1 MSMLSKVRSF
11 INKERLLEHGDRVL
25 IAVSGGADSCALLH
39 SLYELKHEYQLSLK
53 VIHVNH
59 LFRGNEAKE
68 DGEFV
73 QRIAARYGVE
83 AKVFEVPVGKI
94 AKAEK
99 ISKQTAGRKVRY
111 DILNKEAVDWRA
123 TKIALGHHANDQGE
137 TVLMHLLRGSGLQGL
152 GGIHPKRDQYIR
164 PLLLCTREEVENYCR
179 DRHIEYREDSSNQS
193 TEYLRN
199 RIRLKLIPYLT
210 KQYNPRI
217 VEALSRTAELLQ
229 WDQSYLCEQV
239 NYHWQECLVDSGED
253 RIVFSLAKT
262 QGLAPAISSRLVS
275 EAWKNLSGSFDNLE
289 FQQINSVLK
298 LINDG
303 QTGKVIELPERVRV
317 LKSYDTVKFYMEINQ
332 KTEQGH
338 LWSYQFEY
346 PGVLRIRELNCVL
359 ETSLLSRDSVKI
371 GDGLLLDENKLPR
384 NLVVR
389 TRRAGDWFKPLG
401 SGKKK
406 LKEYFIDKK
415 VPRDERDKML
425 LLVTED
431 QEVVVIIGDAISE
444 NYKLEKSTTKVVRI
458 RVN

>member
-1 MSMLSKVRSF
+1 MLSKVRSF
-11 INKERLLEHGDRVL
+11 IKKERLLQHGDRVL

-39 SLYELKHEYQLSLK
+39 CLYELKHEHQLSLR

-59 LFRGNEAKE
+59 LFRGDEARE

-73 QRIAARYGVE
+73 ERIAAQYGIE
-83 AKVFEVPVGKI
+83 AKVFEVPVGMI

-99 ISKQTAGRKVRY
+99 ISKQAAGRKVRY
-111 DILNKEAVDWRA
+111 DILTKEAVDWRA

-152 GGIHPKRDQYIR
+152 GGMQPKRDKYIR

-179 DRHIEYREDSSNQS
+179 ERQIEYREDSSNQS

-199 RIRLKLIPYLT
+199 RIRLKLIPYLA

-239 NYHWQECLVDSGED
+239 DYHWQECLVDCGED
-253 RIVFSLAKT
+253 RISFSLGKIK
-262 QGLAPAISSRLVS
+262 GLAPAISSRLVS
-275 EAWKNLSGSFDNLE
+275 EAWKKLSGSFDNLE
-289 FQQINSVLK
+289 FQQIHSVLK

-317 LKSYDTVKFYMEINQ
+317 QKSYDTVKFYMETNQ

-338 LWSYQFEY
+338 SWFYPFEY
-346 PGVLRIRELNCVL
+346 PGLLRIPELNCVV
-359 ETSLLSRDSVKI
+359 ETSLLSRDSIKI

-384 NLVVR
+384 NLVLR
-389 TRRAGDWFKPLG
+389 TRRPGDWFKPLG
-401 SGKKK
+401 SGTKK
-406 LKEYFIDKK
+406 LKEYFIDNKI
-415 VPRDERDKML
+415 PRHERDKIL

-431 QEVVVIIGDAISE
+431 QEVLMVTGHCISE
-444 NYKLEKSTTKVVRI
+444 NYKIEESTSKVVRI
-458 RVN
+458 RTN